1 MEPITLAAVTT
12 AVVTLAL
19 DAAKEVATD
28 GARQTWVKVKGWLG
42 WTKEPATEDLATDV
56 ATALAANTTAA
67 EQIVAELKAANIGAA
82 SQMVS
87 KVSVTVTNKTGS
99 MTAGRDINSVQSGSI
114 QVDDGDFN
122 VGGR

>member
-67 EQIVAELKAANIGAA
+67 ERIVAELKSANTGTA
-82 SQMVS
+82 SRLLS
-87 KVSVTVTNKTGS
+87 KVSVTITNTTGN
-99 MTAGRDINSVQSGSI
+99 MTAGRDNFNFQGAKVKTGDGAKFGGS
-114 QVDDGDFN
+114 
-122 VGGR
+122 

>member
-28 GARQTWVKVKGWLG
+28 AARHTWAKVKGWLG
-42 WTKEPATEDLATDV
+42 WTKEPATEDLATAV

-67 EQIVAELKAANIGAA
+67 EQIVAELKTANIGAA

-87 KVSVTVTNKTGS
+87 KVSVTVTNKTGPINAGGKVVIVQAKD
-99 MTAGRDINSVQSGSI
+99 MTAQNDMNI
-114 QVDDGDFN
+114 
-122 VGGR
+122 GGG

>member
-28 GARQTWVKVKGWLG
+28 AARHTWAKVKAWLG
-42 WTKEPATEDLATDV
+42 LTKEPATEDLATVV

-67 EQIVAELKAANIGAA
+67 EQIVAELKTANIGAA

-87 KVSVTVTNKTGS
+87 KVSVTVTNKTGPINAGGKVVIVQAKD
-99 MTAGRDINSVQSGSI
+99 MTAQNDMNI
-114 QVDDGDFN
+114 
-122 VGGR
+122 GGG